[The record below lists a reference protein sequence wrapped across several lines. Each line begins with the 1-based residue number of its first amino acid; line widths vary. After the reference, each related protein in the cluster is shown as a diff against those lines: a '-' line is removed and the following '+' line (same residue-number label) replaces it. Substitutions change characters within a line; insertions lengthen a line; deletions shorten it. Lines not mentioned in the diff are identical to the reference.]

1 MYTIAVFAP
10 NRDSFER
17 YVRYIAKKSVLKI
30 SPITGVAVVGSSR
43 YVVVSRP
50 TQARGLSP
58 SRIVMLRDWQ
68 HGSLEDDI
76 EDLEIQIQ
84 LWSARNKIVVEYP
97 PFF

>member
-10 NRDSFER
+10 NRDTFVR
-17 YVRYIAKKSVLKI
+17 YMRYIANGAVLKI
-30 SPITGVAVVGSSR
+30 SPITGVAVVGISK

-58 SRIVMLRDWQ
+58 GRIVMLRDWQ
-68 HGSLEDDI
+68 YGSLEDDI

-84 LWSARNKIVVEYP
+84 LWSMHNKIVVEYP